1 MRLKKRVEIL
11 EEQVKGLIDL
21 VEPLVME
28 KCQKDMKDAT
38 DKLCEL
44 FGQLFEEQK
53 KKRAKS
59 VQKKTGAEPEI
70 KVKRGRGRPRK
81 ENK

>member
-1 MRLKKRVEIL
+1 MRLKNRVKIL

-44 FGQLFEEQK
+44 FSQLFEEQK
-53 KKRAKS
+53 KQRPKS
-59 VQKKTGAEPEI
+59 RVKKTAQPET
-70 KVKRGRGRPRK
+70 KEKRGRGRPRK